1 MYVLKKFANTYLEA
15 KKHLKFKIIKFK
27 NEY

>member
-1 MYVLKKFANTYLEA
+1 MYVLKKLSNTYLEA
-15 KKHLKFKIIKFK
+15 KNHLRFKIIKFK